1 MFTTT
6 PINRCAMPPVPVL
19 PGSIKHYA
27 HQHNQPL
34 ALAWLQVQAVILFDR
49 SSSMDERDAPGK
61 LTRFELAVSELAKLQ
76 AQCPGRVA
84 IVQFND
90 ECSFQPGGV
99 PDKPAGTTDLAGALE
114 LVKRKQMDSPGMRII
129 VISDGE
135 PDDEAAALTLAKKFA
150 NRIDV
155 VYCGPADKPDGRDFL
170 RRLSAASGGQLVTAD
185 CATGLMAATI
195 KLLAVG
201 A

>member
-1 MFTTT
+1 MNAIT
-6 PINRCAMPPVPVL
+6 PINRSAMPIVPVV

-49 SSSMDERDAPGK
+49 SASMDEHDAPGG
-61 LTRFELAVSELAKLQ
+61 LTRYTMAVSELSKLQ
-76 AQCPGRVA
+76 AQCPGRIA

-99 PDKPAGTTDLAGALE
+99 PDRPTGTTDLAGALE
-114 LVKRKQMDSPGMRII
+114 LVKRKNMDSPGMRII

-135 PDDEAAALTLAKKFA
+135 PDDEAAALVTAKKFA

-155 VYCGPADKPDGRDFL
+155 VYCGPTERPQGREFL